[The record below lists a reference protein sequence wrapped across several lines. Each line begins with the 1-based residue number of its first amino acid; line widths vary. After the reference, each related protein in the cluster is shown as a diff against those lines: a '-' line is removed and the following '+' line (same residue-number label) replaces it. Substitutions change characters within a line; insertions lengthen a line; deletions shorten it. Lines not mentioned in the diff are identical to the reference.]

1 MTALQVYVPPPT
13 PWQSEAQKAGGCW
26 GLGADGEVVNSRIYG
41 DFTHISE
48 KNSRSDGEFNS

>member
-1 MTALQVYVPPPT
+1 ML
-13 PWQSEAQKAGGCW
+13 GLG
-26 GLGADGEVVNSRIYG
+26 GLGADGEVVNIRIYG